1 MRYRVQKKLFQKE
14 IWYSLAPATRVS
26 HLLPWCS
33 VLGGVLMCQ
42 RDGNTSPMAAGVGG
56 LQMRGSGMEVS
67 CAQCLL
73 QISVL
78 QSLRLQ

>member
-1 MRYRVQKKLFQKE
+1 
-14 IWYSLAPATRVS
+14 
-26 HLLPWCS
+26 
-33 VLGGVLMCQ
+33 MCQ